1 MLLSSKIFV
10 VIEFFLV
17 LPEKVW
23 EKLYSKRTS
32 KKPAEVPAYVTDGTF
47 WNISKRPMRPGEVR
61 FPISTIDP
69 ANTQYDVCTKQLRC
83 MPTDGDYIEKVN
95 SVSPG
100 IHTIIRYLMAFW
112 WSAVPRPTFYL
123 VVAVARTLQSVYS
136 RTNERRFPANARSS
150 LLRARKRRRP

>member
-1 MLLSSKIFV
+1 MGEIVQQENLKGSLFISFKETPPTFHQ
-10 VIEFFLV
+10 
-17 LPEKVW
+17 
-23 EKLYSKRTS
+23 
-32 KKPAEVPAYVTDGTF
+32 KPAEVPAYVTDGTF

-100 IHTIIRYLMAFW
+100 IHTIIRYLMAF
-112 WSAVPRPTFYL
+112 
-123 VVAVARTLQSVYS
+123 
-136 RTNERRFPANARSS
+136 
-150 LLRARKRRRP
+150 